1 MSTFRTGT
9 APCCCELPSHA
20 PKLVAVTGGPGA
32 GKTAILEMA
41 GRSFC
46 RHVAILP
53 EAAGIVFGGG
63 FPRVDTPRAR
73 RGAQRVIYHVQAQI
87 EEMLAGEAEVAI
99 GLCDRGTVDGAAY
112 WPDLPESYWSDL
124 GTTPQRELDRYA
136 AVVHLRTPP
145 RDGGY
150 GRTNPLRIEDAE
162 LAFAID
168 ERIGR
173 AWQAHPRRLEIASEA
188 TFFLKA
194 RRALELLRAE
204 LPACCS
210 VHDLEVS

>member
-1 MSTFRTGT
+1 MFRTGT

-63 FPRVDTPRAR
+63 FPRADTPRGR
-73 RGAQRVIYHVQAQI
+73 RAAQRVIYHVQAQL
-87 EEMLAGEAEVAI
+87 EEMLASEGEIAI
-99 GLCDRGTVDGAAY
+99 GLCDRGTVDGVAY
-112 WPDLPESYWSDL
+112 WPDSPETYWTDL
-124 GTTPQRELDRYA
+124 GTTPQRELGRYA

-150 GRTNPLRIEDAE
+150 GRTNPLRIEDA
-162 LAFAID
+162 ASAAAID

-173 AWQAHPRRLEIASEA
+173 AWQAHPRRLEIPNEVE
-188 TFFLKA
+188 FLVKA
-194 RRALELLRAE
+194 RRALEHLRAQ
-204 LPACCS
+204 LPVCCR
-210 VHDLEVS
+210 VHDLDVG